1 MFTLPQRAL
10 ALIHDYSK
18 PLTRPDWRNGSNC
31 VGSFKYNPIMIETFD
46 VLQRRV
52 TSYNNYLTLSDL
64 ILHVGDEEVFGMYP
78 YYIHYNNFYFYLCN
92 KDNAFL
98 NNESILKK
106 THNVYYVRRV
116 VEIMQEYKV
125 TVISV
130 EIK

>member
-10 ALIHDYSK
+10 AIIRDYSK
-18 PLTRPDWRNGSNC
+18 PLTRPDWRNGAIYNNL
-31 VGSFKYNPIMIETFD
+31 FKYHPIMIETFD

-92 KDNAFL
+92 EDNAFL
-98 NNESILKK
+98 NNERILNE
-106 THNVYYVRRV
+106 THKVYYVRRV
-116 VEIMQEYKV
+116 IEIMQEYKV